1 MGIHKKIESPEKL
14 LEYFREYKEH
24 EEKNRL
30 HKIEYVGRE
39 GMRVETPLHYP
50 LSMEGFKSWLFMNGI
65 ISDLSDYVKN
75 KGERYDNFAPIV
87 THIKEFIFAHN
98 FKGASVQL
106 LNPNL
111 IARQLGIKEQ
121 ADVTSDNEKIQSL
134 NKEITVN
141 VVLPKDEDE
150 DISFD

>member
-14 LEYFREYKEH
+14 LEYFRQYKDY
-24 EEKNRL
+24 EENNRL

-50 LSMEGFKSWLFMNGI
+50 LSMEAFKSWLFVNGI

-75 KGERYDNFAPIV
+75 KDGRYSDFTPII

-121 ADVTSDNEKIQSL
+121 TDVTSDNEKIHSL
-134 NKEITVN
+134 TKEITVN
-141 VVLPKDEDE
+141 VVLPKEEDE
-150 DISFD
+150 DIDFE

>member
-14 LEYFREYKEH
+14 LKYFREYKEH
-24 EEKNRL
+24 EENNRL
-30 HKIEYVGRE
+30 FKIEYVGRE
-39 GMRVETPLHYP
+39 GTRVDTPLHYP
-50 LSMEGFKSWLFMNGI
+50 LSMEAFKSWLFINGI

-75 KGERYDNFAPIV
+75 KEERYDDFTPIIA
-87 THIKEFIFAHN
+87 HIKEFIFAHN

-121 ADVTSDNEKIQSL
+121 SDITSGNEKLPTQPSQIVI
-134 NKEITVN
+134 EIVKPT
-141 VVLPKDEDE
+141 E
-150 DISFD
+150 